1 MLSEAEV
8 RALLVKTEAVLEG
21 HFLLTSGLHSPL
33 YVEKFNVLQHPEYTE
48 KLCRELAERFK
59 NKRVQTV
66 MGPMTGGI
74 LLAHEVGKALGTRAI
89 FTEREKGKMTLRR
102 GFHIEP
108 GERVLIVEDI
118 VTTGGSV
125 KEVVDVVKA
134 AGGDIVGVGLLVDRS
149 GGKAEFGVPQKDI
162 QALLHL
168 TVPTYEP
175 AACPLCAAG
184 TALTERGSH
193 HLK

>member
-1 MLSEAEV
+1 MMTEENV
-8 RALLVKTEAVLEG
+8 KKLLIQTKAILEG

-48 KLCRELAERFK
+48 MLCKELARRFADK
-59 NKRVQTV
+59 HVQV
-66 MGPMTGGI
+66 VIGPMTGGI

-89 FTEREKGKMTLRR
+89 FTERENGVMTLRR
-102 GFHIEP
+102 GFRIAP

-125 KEVVDVVKA
+125 REVVDVVKQA
-134 AGGDIVGVGLLVDRS
+134 AGEIVGVGLLVDRS
-149 GGKAEFGVPQKDI
+149 RNKAEFGVPQ
-162 QALLHL
+162 QQVEALLHL
-168 TVPTYEP
+168 TVPTYKP
-175 AACPLCAAG
+175 DMCPLCKDG
-184 TALTERGSH
+184 VPITERGSH

>member
-1 MLSEAEV
+1 MMTEAEV
-8 RALLVKTEAVLEG
+8 KQLLVDTKAVLEG

-48 KLCRELAERFK
+48 KLCKELAERFK
-59 NKRVQTV
+59 DQNVQTV

-89 FTEREKGKMTLRR
+89 FTEREKG
-102 GFHIEP
+102 
-108 GERVLIVEDI
+108 ERVLIVEDI

-125 KEVVDVVKA
+125 QEVVNVVKK
-134 AGGDIVGVGLLVDRS
+134 AGGVIVGVGLLVDRS
-149 GGKAEFGVPQKDI
+149 GGKAEFGVPKDKV

-168 TVPTYEP
+168 TVPTYQP
-175 AACPLCAAG
+175 DNCPLCKEG
-184 TALTERGSH
+184 IPMTERGSH

>member
-1 MLSEAEV
+1 MMTEAEV
-8 RALLVKTEAVLEG
+8 KQLLVDTKAVLEG

-48 KLCRELAERFK
+48 KLCKELAERFK
-59 NKRVQTV
+59 DQNVQTV

-89 FTEREKGKMTLRR
+89 FTEREKGVMTLRR

-125 KEVVDVVKA
+125 QEVV
-134 AGGDIVGVGLLVDRS
+134 
-149 GGKAEFGVPQKDI
+149 VPKEKV

-168 TVPTYEP
+168 TVPTYQP
-175 AACPLCAAG
+175 DNCPLCKEG
-184 TALTERGSH
+184 VPMTERGSH

>member
-8 RALLVKTEAVLEG
+8 RALLVETEAVLEG

-89 FTEREKGKMTLRR
+89 FTDREKGKMTLRR
-102 GFHIEP
+102 GFRIEP

>member
-102 GFHIEP
+102 GFRIEP

>member
-102 GFHIEP
+102 GFRIEP

-168 TVPTYEP
+168 TVQTYEP